1 MKSVYEIPVTTIDGR
16 PQTLGDFAGKVLL
29 VVNVASKCGL
39 TPQYEQLEKLY
50 EQLADQGFEVLGFP
64 SNEFAGQEP
73 GTEEEIMSFCRSTYG
88 VQFPMFSKICVNGEE
103 RHPLYRSLVAAKP
116 KAVANPEGGL
126 RARLAERD
134 LLPAGDTD
142 IMWNFEKFLIG
153 RDGEVLGRFAPDLT
167 VEHPILKAA
176 IEQALAS

>member
-1 MKSVYEIPVTTIDGR
+1 MHSVYEIPVTTIDGR

-88 VQFPMFSKICVNGEE
+88 VQFPMFSKICVNGDA
-103 RHPLYRSLVAAKP
+103 RHPLYRLLVAAKP
-116 KAVANPEGGL
+116 KAEANPEGGL

-153 RDGEVLGRFAPDLT
+153 RDGEVLGRFAPDMT
-167 VEHPILKAA
+167 VEHPHLKAA